1 MFYVYWV
8 FSMQVEDAT
17 LSDGS
22 EKRMRMTP
30 CVSRD
35 NFGIEEVASFTI
47 WPLLEVMII
56 SSEPCGMTCATAT
69 LPVRG
74 VTLATLTPCPPLP

>member
-1 MFYVYWV
+1 
-8 FSMQVEDAT
+8 MQVAEAT

-35 NFGIEEVASFTI
+35 NLGIEETASLTI
-47 WPLLEVMII
+47 CPLLDVII
-56 SSEPCGMTCATAT
+56 IDSETCGMT
-69 LPVRG
+69 
-74 VTLATLTPCPPLP
+74 